1 MAKKYYQVQLAQI
14 VRQIANVIVVV
25 EDSNKRF
32 TDAPEEILDEAFYV
46 SDGTEFNID
55 PDWGVEQGEHTMVG
69 EITKE
74 QAESTDH
81 GLKIID
87 LTK

>member
-1 MAKKYYQVQLAQI
+1 MAKKYYQVQLAQL
-14 VRQIANVIVVV
+14 VRQIANVIVVID
-25 EDSNKRF
+25 DSNKSF
-32 TDAPEEILDEAFYV
+32 ADTPEEILDEAFYV
-46 SDGTEFNID
+46 SDGTEFDID
-55 PDWGVEQGEHTMVG
+55 PDWGTESGEHTLVG